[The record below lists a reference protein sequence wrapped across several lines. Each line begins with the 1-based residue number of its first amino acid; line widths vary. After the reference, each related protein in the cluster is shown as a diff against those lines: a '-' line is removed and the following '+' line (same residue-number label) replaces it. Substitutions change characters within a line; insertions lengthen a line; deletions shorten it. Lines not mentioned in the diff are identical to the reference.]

1 MYDIN
6 CWKTKFKPCCYS
18 ERLLTKISLI
28 NEIAERKVDLLEIK
42 KAIYYTRK
50 YHGVQMRQSGQPY
63 YSHPL
68 EVAYN
73 VADHV
78 FKTDILVTSI
88 LHDTL
93 EDTELTMGMIDTIF
107 GSNIAVQVEGLTRV
121 KANRKISS
129 AETVKLLCLQGKD
142 DPLVVKYFD
151 RLHNMQTIV
160 AKPQEKRFK
169 VAKETIEQFISLG
182 IYLEDRIS
190 NMFNADGLMV
200 DLCYQ
205 QLGVQQNLQDLMSF
219 SEDNYQLPFLKFQ
232 NEKYHI

>member
-1 MYDIN
+1 MKDVH
-6 CWKTKFKPCCYS
+6 CWEAKFEACIYS
-18 ERLLTKISLI
+18 DKLLKKLLLLNKQAFNQI
-28 NEIAERKVDLLEIK
+28 DLTEVK
-42 KAIYYTRK
+42 KAIYYAKK
-50 YHGVQMRQSGQPY
+50 YHGSQMRQSGQPY

-200 DLCYQ
+200 NLCYQ
-205 QLGVQQNLQDLMSF
+205 QLGVKQNLQDLMSF